1 MECKKCGFEFEI
13 VNNNYECPE
22 CQYWNGRTLKRKTTN
37 VPSMQKVTE
46 VESHNHNGVYEIY
59 RLPDGTHGCTCLSFL
74 FNRGTRT
81 DGNGII
87 TCKHIRDNIRSNG
100 NGEGSKPV
108 SVYQNNILK
117 KFGVQ
122 SNGLTNDQAYFII
135 NKLLETQGLRSTDLK
150 KIVKSSVEELELIPF
165 DTFGCEFELYFKD
178 SVCDLNDFGRYI
190 TDKCNVTVVNESYN
204 HSTRPH
210 WKIVYDG
217 SVSNYA
223 PSGYFGCELVSRK
236 QYGAKG
242 IFEIFRVLKTITD
255 NSKITKKCG
264 FHIHV
269 DFYKAPKQVIYE
281 MLRVWNKIEPIFN
294 FLVPD
299 SRINNT
305 FCKAFSVGV
314 DEAAYYERIIKEE
327 RYGSVNRY
335 KSINIVSLARY
346 GTIEFR
352 KPAGTTNPEKAVAQI
367 LFFLKLVEKVKKGA
381 TAEQFPERPE
391 DFDKLLDF
399 IGLKEDSIWLM
410 ARARQTLLERFAKF
424 AGEKGNN
431 KQISE
436 QANPFNPLLLQGN
449 NKRLDAYQSF
459 VKQISEQANPFKP
472 LLLVD
477 DLGIYKKLPQA
488 FVVSDSVAEKLR
500 EATCSSSIRNLRA
513 GTTENAEVRVV
524 KKGIEIGF
532 RRATLKVTPEEI
544 SCTCSKFR
552 ELGNCG
558 HIKYVAKGFDS
569 YRNTLF
575 FELRKRESVAIE
587 ESA

>member
-1 MECKKCGFEFEI
+1 MECKKCGYEFEI

-22 CQYWNGRTLKRKTTN
+22 CQHWNGRTLKRKAIN

-46 VESHNHNGVYEIY
+46 VESRNHNGVYEIY

-100 NGEGSKPV
+100 NGEGRKPV

-135 NKLLETQGLRSTDLK
+135 NKLLEAQGLRSTDLK
-150 KIVKSSVEELELIPF
+150 KIVKSAVDELELIPF
-165 DTFGCEFELYFKD
+165 DTFGCEFELYFKN
-178 SVCDLNDFGRYI
+178 SVCDLSDFGRYI

-217 SVSNYA
+217 SVSNAA

-242 IFEIFRVLKTITD
+242 IFEIFRVLKAIAD
-255 NSKITKKCG
+255 NSKITKNCG

-269 DFYKAPKQVIYE
+269 DFYKAPKQVVFE

-305 FCKAFSVGV
+305 YCKAFSVGRE
-314 DEAAYYERIIKEE
+314 DATYYKRIINEE
-327 RYGSVNRY
+327 RYGSVDRY

-367 LFFLKLVEKVKKGA
+367 LFFLKLVEKVKRGA

-391 DFDKLLDF
+391 DFDRLLDF
-399 IGLKEDSIWLM
+399 IGLKEDSIWLL

-431 KQISE
+431 K
-436 QANPFNPLLLQGN
+436 
-449 NKRLDAYQSF
+449 RLDAYQSF
-459 VKQISEQANPFKP
+459 VRQIAEQPNPFKP

-488 FVVSDSVAEKLR
+488 FAVSDSVAEKLR
-500 EATCSSSIRNLRA
+500 EATYASSIRTLR
-513 GTTENAEVRVV
+513 TDTVKNAEVRVV

-532 RRATLKVTPEEI
+532 GRATLKVTPEEI

>member
-1 MECKKCGFEFEI
+1 MECKKCGYEFE
-13 VNNNYECPE
+13 VMNNNYECPE
-22 CQYWNGRTLKRKTTN
+22 CQHWNGRTLKRKAIN

-46 VESHNHNGVYEIY
+46 VESRNHNGVYEIY

-74 FNRGTRT
+74 FNRGTMV
-81 DGNGII
+81 DNNGII
-87 TCKHIRDNIRSNG
+87 TCKHIRSNAIHNG

-135 NKLLETQGLRSTDLK
+135 NKLLEAQGLRSTDLK
-150 KIVKSSVEELELIPF
+150 KIVKSSVDELELIPF
-165 DTFGCEFELYFKD
+165 DTFGCEFELYFKN
-178 SVCDLNDFGRYI
+178 SVCDLSDFGRYI

-217 SVSNYA
+217 SVSNSA

-242 IFEIFRVLKTITD
+242 IFEIFRVLKTIAD
-255 NSKITKKCG
+255 NSKITKNCG

-269 DFYKAPKQVIYE
+269 DFYKAPKQVVFE

-305 FCKAFSVGV
+305 YCKAFSVGRE
-314 DEAAYYERIIKEE
+314 DATYYKRIINEE
-327 RYGSVNRY
+327 RYGSVDRY

-367 LFFLKLVEKVKKGA
+367 LFFLKLVEKVKRGA

-399 IGLKEDSIWLM
+399 IGLKEDSIWLL

-431 KQISE
+431 K
-436 QANPFNPLLLQGN
+436 
-449 NKRLDAYQSF
+449 RLDAYQSF
-459 VKQISEQANPFKP
+459 VRQIAEQPNPFKP

-488 FVVSDSVAEKLR
+488 FAVSDSVAEKLR
-500 EATCSSSIRNLRA
+500 EATYASSIRTLRTDTA
-513 GTTENAEVRVV
+513 ENAEVRVV

-532 RRATLKVTPEEI
+532 GRATLKVTPEEI